1 LNILGLNF
9 DHDGSA
15 AIVKDG
21 KLVVA
26 IGSERILRIKKFTG
40 LTDQVINYVL
50 KEAELSIDDIDL
62 ITLSDYYLE
71 SSNGVLNLF
80 YENSQIGSSQITS
93 TRQMIYGNTY
103 VNATA
108 QIFNRTIPAVIV
120 SHHTSHASAAYYTS
134 NSNNSLCFSMDSS
147 YGGIPFNSLIAHG
160 DNNNLTVLEYPG
172 LMIGV
177 GYAIFTEQLG
187 LGPALYKAGSTM
199 GLASYGTPNED
210 VTKNLQKYIKESY
223 FNIDSKEED
232 YVKYYFDLWEKWS
245 GSKNRLYKK
254 DSFSLKARNIAASIQ
269 YLFENCL
276 LDAINKNSTKNVDS
290 LCLSGG
296 SLLNCNANSFIKKNT
311 NFKNIHH
318 FPACGDDGIA
328 VGSAL
333 YAAHNIYN
341 EPRHK
346 YSIKEL
352 SYLGK
357 TYEVKEPDY
366 NFIANAI
373 ADGKII
379 AWFMG
384 KSEFGPRALG
394 ARSIL
399 ADPRNF
405 HNREIINFSVKN
417 REWFRPIAPVVL
429 EEESSKWFDF
439 NGKSPYMLYT
449 ANVLQK
455 EKIPAV
461 THVDGTARMQT
472 INEETNEYYYRLIKE
487 FFNIT
492 NVPLLINTSLNADG
506 PILETEEDALLFFKN
521 NKEIDILV
529 LNGEIHLR

>member
-1 LNILGLNF
+1 LNILGLHF
-9 DHDGSA
+9 GHDSSV
-15 AIVKDG
+15 AIVKNG

-26 IGSERILRIKKFTG
+26 ISSERIVRIKKFTG
-40 LTDQVINYVL
+40 LTDQVINYAL
-50 KEAELSIDDIDL
+50 KEAELEIDDIDL
-62 ITLSDYYLE
+62 IALSDYYLE
-71 SSNGVLNLF
+71 SSNGILNLF
-80 YENSQIGSSQITS
+80 YENSQMNS
-93 TRQMIYGNTY
+93 TIQMVYGNTHM
-103 VNATA
+103 NAIA
-108 QIFNRTIPAVIV
+108 QIFNKTIPAVIV

-134 NSNNSLCFSMDSS
+134 NSENSLCFSLDSS
-147 YGGIPFNSLIAHG
+147 YGKIPFNGLIAHG
-160 DNNNLTVLEYPG
+160 NGNNLTVLNYPG

-199 GLASYGTPNED
+199 GLASYGKPNED
-210 VTKNLQKYIKESY
+210 VVQNLQKYIKESY
-223 FNIDSKEED
+223 FHIDSEQEEYID
-232 YVKYYFDLWEKWS
+232 YYLNLWEKWS
-245 GSKNRLYKK
+245 GSKNKLYKK
-254 DSFSLKARNIAASIQ
+254 DSFSIKARNIAASIQ

-276 LDAINKNSTKNVDS
+276 LDVIKKNAIKNVDS

-296 SLLNCNANSFIKKNT
+296 SLLNCNANSFIKNNT
-311 NFKNIHH
+311 NFKYINH
-318 FPACGDDGIA
+318 FPACGDDGVA

-333 YAAHNIYN
+333 YAAHHIYN
-341 EPRHK
+341 ESRHN

-352 SYLGK
+352 CYLGK
-357 TYEVKEPDY
+357 NYNVEEPDY
-366 NFIANAI
+366 KIIAKSI

-405 HNREIINFSVKN
+405 HNREIINFSIKN
-417 REWFRPIAPVVL
+417 REWFRPLAPVIL
-429 EEESSKWFDF
+429 EEECNKWFDF
-439 NGKSPYMLYT
+439 DGKSPFMLYT
-449 ANVLQK
+449 ADVLQK

-472 INEETNEYYYRLIKE
+472 VNEETNEYYYKLIKE

-492 NVPLLINTSLNADG
+492 GVPLLINTSLNSDG

-521 NKEIDILV
+521 NKEIDMLV
-529 LNGEIHLR
+529 LNGRIHLRND